1 MEKCVFNLQ
10 IFGKFPTNFLFDI
23 ILWKYTMNDAYSF
36 QLCYVLQPKVYLL
49 YVGKC
54 SMQTSG
60 EHVFWC
66 CWIEYSVNIN
76 WIKFN
81 DTAIYMVIYIFV
93 DFLSAHLLIFCL
105 LINCWQRGIQ
115 FSSVQSLS
123 HVRHFVTP
131 WTAACQASLS
141 ITSSQSL
148 FKLMSIESVMPS
160 NHLILS
166 SPSLPTFNLSQHQ
179 GLFQWVSSS
188 HQVAKYWSFIFNIS
202 PSNDHPG
209 LISFRMDWLDLLAV
223 QGTPKSLL

>member
-1 MEKCVFNLQ
+1 M
-10 IFGKFPTNFLFDI
+10 
-23 ILWKYTMNDAYSF
+23 
-36 QLCYVLQPKVYLL
+36 LCFTAQSVL

-60 EHVFWC
+60 EHVFCC

-131 WTAACQASLS
+131 WTAAFQASLS

-148 FKLMSIESVMPS
+148 FKLMSIESMMAS
-160 NHLILS
+160 I
-166 SPSLPTFNLSQHQ
+166 
-179 GLFQWVSSS
+179 SSS
-188 HQVAKYWSFIFNIS
+188 VVPFSHLQSFPASGSFQMSRFFASGGQSIGVSASASVFPMNIQDWSPLGWTSWISLQSSGLSRIFSNTTAHKHQFFGAQ
-202 PSNDHPG
+202 
-209 LISFRMDWLDLLAV
+209 L
-223 QGTPKSLL
+223 SL

>member
-1 MEKCVFNLQ
+1 M
-10 IFGKFPTNFLFDI
+10 
-23 ILWKYTMNDAYSF
+23 
-36 QLCYVLQPKVYLL
+36 LCFTAQSVL

-60 EHVFWC
+60 EHVFCC

-148 FKLMSIESVMPS
+148 FKLMSIESMMAS
-160 NHLILS
+160 I
-166 SPSLPTFNLSQHQ
+166 
-179 GLFQWVSSS
+179 SSS
-188 HQVAKYWSFIFNIS
+188 VVPFSHLQSFPASGSFQMSRFFASGGQSIGVSASASVFPMNIQDWSPLGWTSWISLQSNGLSRIFSNTTAHKHQFFGAK
-202 PSNDHPG
+202 
-209 LISFRMDWLDLLAV
+209 L
-223 QGTPKSLL
+223 SL

>member
-1 MEKCVFNLQ
+1 M
-10 IFGKFPTNFLFDI
+10 
-23 ILWKYTMNDAYSF
+23 F
-36 QLCYVLQPKVYLL
+36 QLISCLILFCEVYYEWCIFFSTMLCFTAQTVL

-54 SMQTSG
+54 SMQTSE
-60 EHVFWC
+60 EHVFCC

-105 LINCWQRGIQ
+105 LINYWQRSIQ

-123 HVRHFVTP
+123 HIRLSVTP
-131 WTAACQASLS
+131 WTAACQASLF

-160 NHLILS
+160 NHLILCRPLLLP
-166 SPSLPTFNLSQHQ
+166 PSTFTASGYFQMSQ
-179 GLFQWVSSS
+179 F
-188 HQVAKYWSFIFNIS
+188 FISCGQSI
-202 PSNDHPG
+202 G
-209 LISFRMDWLDLLAV
+209 V
-223 QGTPKSLL
+223 